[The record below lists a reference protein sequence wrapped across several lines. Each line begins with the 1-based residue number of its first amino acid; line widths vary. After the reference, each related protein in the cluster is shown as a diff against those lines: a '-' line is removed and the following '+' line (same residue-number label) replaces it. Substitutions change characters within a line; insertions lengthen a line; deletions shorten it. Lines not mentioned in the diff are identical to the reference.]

1 MKRLC
6 SRDIRLGLGLGLC
19 RVKIMPCPT
28 YSVSEMQVFAECD
41 DGKTHTE
48 SAAG

>member
-1 MKRLC
+1 MF
-6 SRDIRLGLGLGLC
+6 GC
-19 RVKIMPCPT
+19 RHCLKKSGSEEAVQSKDMPCPT
-28 YSVSEMQVFAECD
+28 YSVSEMQVFARCD